1 MKKSEIL
8 FGVLRIPVDF
18 AMLVLAGLTSYGIRT
33 GLLAYVRPV
42 EFSLNLTYER
52 YVLLVGLVSSGFILV
67 FAIAGLYKLRST
79 TRFYDEILR
88 IFLASSAAVTLL
100 VFYIFLRQ
108 ELFDSRFLILGPW
121 VLGFVFVILG
131 RLAIRLLQ
139 RFFVAR
145 LGYGT
150 HRLVVVGNDE
160 ITASLQS
167 TIQNSRQAGYSL
179 VGIHSEIN
187 LAHLEDLMAHN
198 SIDEIILAN
207 PNYSPGIVTALIT
220 LCNDHHIV
228 FKFVPNMYHTLTANF
243 EIDTIAGIPLI
254 ELRRTSLSGWG
265 IVLKRFIDICGAFF
279 GMIMLS
285 PVLACVAFAIKWE
298 TAGPVFVRLKRVS
311 GNRHFMML
319 KFRSM
324 VENAEELKKY
334 LTHLNERTDG
344 PLFKIRDDPRVT
356 GVGRIIRKFRLDELP
371 QLWNVLRGDMSLVG
385 PRPHQP
391 DEIARYRQDQRR
403 VLAIKAGVTGMAQV
417 AGSSDLVFDEEVA
430 LDAYYIE
437 KWSLWLDIKL
447 IFMTF
452 GKLLFDKAAV

>member
-18 AMLVLAGLTSYGIRT
+18 AMLVCAGLASYGLRT
-33 GLLAYVRPV
+33 GLLVYLRPV

-52 YVLLVGLVSSGFILV
+52 YVLLVGLVSAGFILV

-121 VLGFVFVILG
+121 VLGFIFVVLG

-139 RFFVAR
+139 RFFVSR

-150 HRLVVVGNDE
+150 HRLVIIGNDE
-160 ITASLQS
+160 ITAALESTLQK
-167 TIQNSRQAGYSL
+167 SRQTGYSL
-179 VGIHSEIN
+179 VDIHREIN
-187 LAHLEDLMAHN
+187 LVHLGDLMKRN

-207 PNYSPGIVTALIT
+207 PNYSPQTVTSLIT
-220 LCNDHHIV
+220 LCNDYHIV

-243 EIDTIAGIPLI
+243 EIDTIGGVPLI
-254 ELRRTSLSGWG
+254 ELRRTALSGWG
-265 IVLKRFIDICGAFF
+265 MVLKRLIDILGAFAGLVILMPLF
-279 GMIMLS
+279 FAI
-285 PVLACVAFAIKWE
+285 AFAIKWE
-298 TAGPVFVRLKRVS
+298 TAGPVFVRLRRVS
-311 GNRHFMML
+311 GNRRFLMF

-324 VENAEELKKY
+324 IENAEELKKY
-334 LTHLNERTDG
+334 LIHLNERTDG
-344 PLFKIRDDPRVT
+344 PLFKMRDDPRVT
-356 GVGRIIRKFRLDELP
+356 AVGRILRKFRLDELP

-391 DEIARYRQDQRR
+391 DEIARYREDQRR

-417 AGSSDLVFDEEVA
+417 AGSSDLAFDEEVA

-447 IFMTF
+447 LFMTI